1 MIRTSSLVSTELV
14 VVILQV
20 SLLDK
25 DLSLMRQLLT
35 LNENI
40 EEMKNFPFQD
50 YSKESFGSIGSGMI
64 FLHRKISENDAHL
77 PTVHS
82 ESDLEQIPQQ
92 ETTIFDEIQ
101 SYVDD
106 KKLDDKMS
114 LIHQTSPD
122 SGFVK

>member
-1 MIRTSSLVSTELV
+1 
-14 VVILQV
+14 
-20 SLLDK
+20 
-25 DLSLMRQLLT
+25 MRQLLT

-64 FLHRKISENDAHL
+64 FLHSKFSENDVHL

-106 KKLDDKMS
+106 KKIGDKMS
-114 LIHQTSPD
+114 LMHQASTD
-122 SGFVK
+122 SGFVKQKDICNIKFVIQIFSRKII